1 MTSWEEILWE
11 ADRKGLRIVEVPI
24 VIDYY
29 ASGHARGALQ
39 HGLSVIG
46 SMIRYVET
54 KHALLSFAVP
64 GFVLILIGLG
74 LGFSVVTN
82 YYRTSELAV
91 GLALV
96 TVLLVVAGLLLG
108 FTGLVLH
115 AMINVTKRMR

>member
-1 MTSWEEILWE
+1 M
-11 ADRKGLRIVEVPI
+11 
-24 VIDYY
+24 
-29 ASGHARGALQ
+29 
-39 HGLSVIG
+39 
-46 SMIRYVET
+46 RYVET